1 MSILHS
7 PRTPWLMLAIFC
19 VAALLLLVTAAG
31 RDLGLIGD
39 MKRSSETAAV
49 KREIRMPIVIDKPAS
64 ARPAIKRST
73 SPDSTASPGTPE
85 ERPKGV
91 LDHPSDKTL
100 QPETQGTEPE
110 SAGTL
115 LSHRFQPNDK
125 RFEALFHTDQPVKG
139 TRVFF
144 KSSPALWVVD
154 LHGNWKNAAR
164 RVSTFEQGAIDR
176 VVIGEHDRYLRVVFR
191 YRDRET
197 PMPDE
202 PPLITEE
209 ERGFNVVIE

>member
-7 PRTPWLMLAIFC
+7 PRTPWMMLAIFC
-19 VAALLLLVTAAG
+19 AAALLLFVAAAG
-31 RDLGLIGD
+31 PDLGLIGG
-39 MKRSSETAAV
+39 MKRSSETSAV
-49 KREIRMPIVIDKPAS
+49 KREIRMPIVIDRPAS
-64 ARPAIKRST
+64 VRPATTRSNSRDNTT
-73 SPDSTASPGTPE
+73 SPTIPE
-85 ERPKGV
+85 ETPKEAV
-91 LDHPSDKTL
+91 DHPSARGG
-100 QPETQGTEPE
+100 QPEAQGAAPE

-125 RFEALFHTDQPVKG
+125 RFEALFQTDQPVKG

-154 LHGNWKNAAR
+154 LLGNWKNAAR
-164 RVSTFEQGAIDR
+164 RANTFDRGAIDR
-176 VVIGEHDRYLRVVFR
+176 VVIGEHERYLRIVFR

-197 PMPDE
+197 PKPEE

-209 ERGFNVVIE
+209 DRGFNVVIE

>member
-19 VAALLLLVTAAG
+19 VAAPLLFVLAAG
-31 RDLGLIGD
+31 RDLGLIRN
-39 MKRSSETAAV
+39 MKSGTQTAAV
-49 KREIRMPIVIDKPAS
+49 TREIRMPIVIDRTVPQSSPSPDKVAFPKAPGRKTKETIDPPPDKPA
-64 ARPAIKRST
+64 
-73 SPDSTASPGTPE
+73 
-85 ERPKGV
+85 
-91 LDHPSDKTL
+91 
-100 QPETQGTEPE
+100 QPEAQGAASDT
-110 SAGTL
+110 AGTL
-115 LSHRFQPNDK
+115 LSHSFRPSDK
-125 RFEALFHTDQPVKG
+125 RFEALFRTDQPAKR

-176 VVIGEHDRYLRVVFR
+176 VVIGEHERYLRVVFR

-202 PPLITEE
+202 LPLITEE